1 MVTVE
6 KGNKTYQL
14 ARYWVDVGGPRPGNS
29 GDVTARGERWQA
41 VSLESYREDYRLAQS
56 LSRNQS
62 DRWYRQIKS
71 GAESGWDYSS
81 RWFSGS
87 QDGNELYSVST
98 GDILPVD
105 LNSFLCKN
113 AEIIAELYRRLERL
127 DIAKQYEDIRENL
140 KAAIRYGNKTE
151 KSSSTRG
158 FVDQTYF

>member
-1 MVTVE
+1 M
-6 KGNKTYQL
+6 
-14 ARYWVDVGGPRPGNS
+14 
-29 GDVTARGERWQA
+29 
-41 VSLESYREDYRLAQS
+41 SLESYREDYRLAQS

-87 QDGNELYSVST
+87 TDGNELYSVST

-140 KAAIRYGNKTE
+140 KTAIRYNTPRTYNRKGERKKNKTE

-158 FVDQTYF
+158 FVERTYF